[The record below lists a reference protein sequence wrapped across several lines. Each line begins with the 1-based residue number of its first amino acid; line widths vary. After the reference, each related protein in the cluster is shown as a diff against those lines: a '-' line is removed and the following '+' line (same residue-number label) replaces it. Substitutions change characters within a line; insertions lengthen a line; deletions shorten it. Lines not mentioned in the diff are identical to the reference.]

1 MGEKEGVSKRDLS
14 DKICHT
20 YAIMMNL
27 GPVTPEDP
35 KSNT

>member
-1 MGEKEGVSKRDLS
+1 MWEKERVSKRDLS
-14 DKICHT
+14 DKICNT
-20 YAIMMNL
+20 YSIMMNL